1 MLYISHLTGK
11 GRGILT
17 SKKIYR
23 GDVVE
28 RCPVITIPASD
39 VAYLKKTTLHN
50 YYFQWGNDLQQGAI
64 ALGFG
69 SIYNHSYTPNALYR
83 LDLEEE
89 IMEIVAIKNILP
101 NEEIT
106 FNYNGSPNDQSVP
119 WGEGTINWLP

>member
-1 MLYISHLTGK
+1 MLYISYLTGK

-28 RCPVITIPASD
+28 RCPVIAIPAAD
-39 VAYLKKTTLHN
+39 VAYIKKTILYNH
-50 YYFQWGNDLQQGAI
+50 YFHWGKDQKQAVI
-64 ALGFG
+64 VLGFG
-69 SIYNHSYTPNALYR
+69 SIYNHSYTPNTVYR
-83 LDLEEE
+83 PCLDEE
-89 IMEIVAIKNILP
+89 IMEIVAIKNIFP

-106 FNYNGSPNDQSVP
+106 FNYNGSPNDQTIP